1 MPINGPRGA
10 IPTSRGWEN
19 PQTGELLK
27 SQKISQE
34 QINEWF
40 GITEQVKPAQTQMLN
55 EAPPSNKSFDDMT
68 KLELESTGRQYGI
81 ELDRRKSK
89 SDLIEELEEFIDED

>member
-19 PQTGELLK
+19 PKTGELLK

-34 QINEWF
+34 QIDEWF
-40 GITEQVKPAQTQMLN
+40 GVSEPAVLT
-55 EAPPSNKSFDDMT
+55 EAPVANTSLDDMS
-68 KLELESTGRQYGI
+68 KIQLEALGRQHGI
-81 ELDRRKSK
+81 ELDRRKRK
-89 SDLIEELEEFIDED
+89 DDLVEELEEFIDED